1 MTLTP
6 SNRAAPALQNFLE
19 LVRRARLAESAA
31 ELQFMLVNETFNLAP
46 YQLAVFWSEAD
57 GVVSQS
63 GVSSVDRQS
72 SFVLWLNG
80 VLKKLSVNTE
90 ATPVQPDMLSD
101 DQVDEWSEWLPSSA
115 VWVPIPVANDGR
127 AGLLLCRE
135 DPWSASDIALIQEW
149 CEIWQH
155 AWAKFGTLSVRKS
168 IFKKLTQSGYAI
180 PSATGS
186 GHFLRDLARGLL
198 YCLKKILNPLCWF
211 QGILFL
217 FQSLWGGARWLVRQ
231 GPLGLWRSTSQLIR
245 SLWTVKRRRYTLI
258 VLLIVFFPVRLT
270 VLAPAELVPENP
282 AVIRVPIE
290 GVIEEF
296 FVKPNEAVQ
305 AGQLLFK
312 LDLTS
317 LMSKLQISQQE
328 MQIAEAEYRQSSLQ
342 SLTDPKSRMM
352 LTAQE
357 GRAAEKK
364 LETDYLRLL
373 LDKAQVKAPRP
384 GVAIFDDPS
393 EWLGKPVVAG
403 EKIMVVATE
412 SKAEIEVWIPLNEAI
427 ELPENASI
435 SMYLNTTP
443 LSPVTGKIRYMGHD
457 AIQRPDGSYAYRMRA
472 TIDATNASAR
482 IGLRGT
488 ARLSGQYVPFS
499 YWVLRKPLIALRQFV
514 GI

>member
-1 MTLTP
+1 MTLP
-6 SNRAAPALQNFLE
+6 SSSRQPSALQNFLD
-19 LVRRARLAESAA
+19 LARRARRAESAA
-31 ELQFMLVNETFNLAP
+31 ELQFMLVNETFNLSP
-46 YQLAVFWSEAD
+46 YQLAVFWSDVD

-80 VLKKLSVNTE
+80 VIKKLSESPE
-90 ATPVQPDMLSD
+90 AALVQPEMLSD
-101 DQVDEWSEWLPSSA
+101 DQAEEWTEWLPASA
-115 VWVPIPVANDGR
+115 VWLPINAANNGK

-135 DPWSASDIALIQEW
+135 DPWTTQDIALIQEW
-149 CEIWQH
+149 CEVWQH
-155 AWAKFGTLSVRKS
+155 AWVRFSALSMRKS
-168 IFKKLTQSGYAI
+168 VLKKLTQTGYAI
-180 PSATGS
+180 PSVTGS
-186 GHFLRDLARGLL
+186 SHFLRDLGRGLVF
-198 YCLKKILNPLCWF
+198 CLSRVFNPLSWF
-211 QGILFL
+211 RGLGFIFKSSWRGLV
-217 FQSLWGGARWLVRQ
+217 WLVRL
-231 GPLGLWRSTSQLIR
+231 GPVGLLRCILQLIK
-245 SLWTVKRRRYTLI
+245 SLWTVKRRRYTLL

-305 AGQLLFK
+305 VGQLLFR

-317 LMSKLQISQQE
+317 LISKLQISQQE
-328 MQIAEAEYRQSSLQ
+328 MQIAQAEYRQSSLQ
-342 SLTDPKSRMM
+342 SLTDPKSRTV

-364 LETDYLRLL
+364 LETDYLKLL
-373 LDKAQVKAPRP
+373 LDKAQIKAPRA

-427 ELPENASI
+427 DLPPNSSI

-457 AIQRPDGSYAYRMRA
+457 AIQRPDGSFAYRMRA
-472 TIDATNASAR
+472 TIDETNPGAR

-499 YWVLRKPLIALRQFV
+499 YWILRKPLVALRQFV